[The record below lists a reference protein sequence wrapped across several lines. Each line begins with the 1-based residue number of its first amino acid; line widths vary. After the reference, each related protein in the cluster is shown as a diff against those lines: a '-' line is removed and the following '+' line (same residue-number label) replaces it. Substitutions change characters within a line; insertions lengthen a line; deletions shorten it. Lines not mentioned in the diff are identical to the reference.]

1 MEFTPQ
7 QINDIERLAGA
18 GYTIHKVAMYL
29 DVPAREL
36 LAEYANEE
44 SAFRYHY
51 DRGVVLSEAA
61 VALKLQESAEK
72 GNVTAIQQMEA
83 IRLEQRKRNLRI
95 KIFGR
100 DF

>member
-29 DVPAREL
+29 DVPPRDL

-44 SAFRYHY
+44 SVFRYHY

-72 GNVTAIQQMEA
+72 GNITAIQQMDA